1 MAGQTE
7 RVIEGQRMEAQEQID
22 FRFMTLDDVDAVVEM
37 EQLSFTTPWPRD
49 AFVNELTIN
58 QHAKYVVVT
67 SNGRVIAYCGMWVI
81 LDEAHITNI
90 AVHPQFRGRK
100 LGEALMRQMMGVA
113 VLYGG
118 KRMTLEV
125 RPSNLTA
132 RNLYAKLGFTE
143 AGRRKN
149 YYSDNQEDAIIM
161 WVTLHE

>member
-1 MAGQTE
+1 MVE
-7 RVIEGQRMEAQEQID
+7 RENIE
-22 FRFMTLDDVDAVVEM
+22 FRFMTLNDVDAVAEL

-58 QHAKYVVVT
+58 QHAKYVVAEE
-67 SNGRVIAYCGMWVI
+67 SGKVIAYCGMWVI

-90 AVHPQFRGRK
+90 AVDPRYRGRK

-113 VLYGG
+113 VLFGV
-118 KRMTLEV
+118 KSMTLEV

-132 RNLYAKLGFTE
+132 RNLYRKLGFTE